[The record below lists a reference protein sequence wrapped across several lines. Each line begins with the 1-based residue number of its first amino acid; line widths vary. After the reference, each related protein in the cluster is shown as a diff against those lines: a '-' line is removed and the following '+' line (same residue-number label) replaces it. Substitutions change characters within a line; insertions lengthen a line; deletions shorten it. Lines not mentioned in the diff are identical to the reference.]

1 MKNLLIWVL
10 LSLATRSAQGQDE
23 GIRFVAGTWNE
34 VQTQAKKL
42 GKPIFVFGTSEHCSP
57 CHEMEKTT
65 LREAAAGAYFND
77 KFVSYRLDLEK
88 GEGIGFAK
96 QHDIVGFPTYLF
108 FAADG
113 TLLHRSSSGKPAAA
127 LVTDGETAFN
137 PALAFYGLQRRYQA
151 GERSAAF
158 LYLYAT
164 ASAAAGAT
172 MKTSPAEE
180 VVAAYMKT
188 QSTGQLRTEKN
199 LRLLYKHSSPQVDL
213 FFLQNQ
219 AAFGPFY
226 TPTEI
231 RQKADGIISSLAFE
245 AGVAKNAVAF
255 QQVKQ
260 LIAGNFADTARATS
274 LATIQFMEG
283 GHDWIPYTQATLRY
297 SQYPNPDLY
306 TLTKTVKY
314 VKYMGN
320 ELGPVRQQEALRLA
334 LQLMPVILKQKKD
347 YYNTLLHAEIL
358 HQLHQEANALA
369 VAREAISLAQSKQEP
384 TDEANKLVASIQ
396 AAQKE

>member
-1 MKNLLIWVL
+1 MKSVLFFVL
-10 LSLATRSAQGQDE
+10 LSLTLGSVRGQDK

-34 VQTQAKKL
+34 VQVQAKKS

-65 LREAAAGAYFND
+65 LREAAAGAYFNE

-96 QHDIVGFPTYLF
+96 QHDIIGFPTYLF

-113 TLLHRSSSGKPAAA
+113 TPLHRSSSGKPAAA
-127 LVTDGETAFN
+127 LVADGQTALN
-137 PALAFYGLQRRYQA
+137 PELAFYGLQRRYQA

-158 LYLYAT
+158 LYRYSN
-164 ASAAAGAT
+164 ASLEASAT

-188 QSTGQLRTEKN
+188 QTAEQLRTEKN
-199 LRLLYKHSSPQVDL
+199 LRLLYMHHSPQVNL

-219 AAFGPFY
+219 AAFNSFY
-226 TPTEI
+226 TPAET
-231 RQKADGIISSLAFE
+231 RTKADGIISKLAFE

-260 LIAGNFADTARATS
+260 LITNNFADTARATS
-274 LATIQFMEG
+274 LATIQFLEAT
-283 GHDWIPYTQATLRY
+283 HDWIPYTQATLRY

-320 ELGPVRQQEALRLA
+320 ELGPARQQEALRLA
-334 LQLMPVILKQKKD
+334 LQLIPVILKQKKD

-369 VAREAISLAQSKQEP
+369 VAQEAISLAKSKQEP
-384 TDEANKLVASIQ
+384 ADEATKLVASIQ
-396 AAQKE
+396 ATQKK